1 MALDFNDNVDPP
13 DGRLSP
19 ERLAEIRELSRCV
32 EFVDE
37 KTALLHMR
45 VAVLDLL
52 CALDGIGDDPK
63 LEERE

>member
-19 ERLAEIRELSRCV
+19 ERLAEIRELSRCM
-32 EFVDE
+32 EFLDE
-37 KTALLHMR
+37 KTALRHMR

-52 CALDGIGDDPK
+52 YVLDGTGDDLE
-63 LEERE
+63 LEEWE